1 MCRLPPLNN
10 EIENI
15 MPHHQQSNHQISEA
29 KLAPGRLNRTVLCWW
44 VATIIVGGISGA
56 VVSIITLSVNTA
68 GNMDVASLG
77 RNQEIAVGLREGSE
91 SIVQLAK
98 IKNIEKISKE
108 SSEVV
113 SNEESL
119 TAVAEV
125 GTSSPTYAPTYA
137 PTEPSPYEK
146 LHFKSSL
153 PWWAKKGTRLRNF
166 VPPKGNEMCFVH
178 VGKTA
183 GSSIGCALGFR
194 LHCNYEKGTRPYLP
208 GRLPKSVTHLFHQA
222 VYDCPINTSY
232 YLFVV
237 RDPLARSR
245 SAFVY
250 GRPDKDGNSPHE
262 HQVDNLNRLYNECP
276 FQTLNDLARFGLKE
290 DGFASEQ
297 CKSRAVGMMRGIGRF
312 ENHHFFN
319 YQYYLESIPKDGN
332 ILVIRTEH
340 MEQDWINLERG
351 LGGQIMSN
359 ITFPRDN
366 TNQKEPRDLILGDE
380 ERILLC
386 RELCQEIMVYKKI
399 LRMAL
404 NIDDEAYETSIN
416 ELREV
421 CPTEADAVKCSFR
434 KPDISEKINHYR
446 GPIDLLE

>member
-1 MCRLPPLNN
+1 MLPQTN
-10 EIENI
+10 ESESI
-15 MPHHQQSNHQISEA
+15 MPHNPRTNHQSCA
-29 KLAPGRLNRTVLCWW
+29 SKLAPGRLSRTVLCWW

-56 VVSIITLSVNTA
+56 VVSIITLSVNIV
-68 GNMDVASLG
+68 GNGHVVSVRSGQDIV
-77 RNQEIAVGLREGSE
+77 VGLRDGSD
-91 SIVQLAK
+91 SIVKVAK
-98 IKNIEKISKE
+98 IKDNDTISRH
-108 SSEVV
+108 SSPIASSAGTVLTSEV
-113 SNEESL
+113 E
-119 TAVAEV
+119 
-125 GTSSPTYAPTYA
+125 TSTPTYAPTN
-137 PTEPSPYEK
+137 PSPYEK
-146 LHFKSSL
+146 LHLKSSI
-153 PWWAKKGTRLRNF
+153 PWWAKKGTKLRNF

-194 LHCNYEKGTRPYLP
+194 LHCNYERGSRPYLP

-222 VYDCPINTSY
+222 VYDCPIETSY

-262 HQVDNLNRLYNECP
+262 HHVDNLNRLYNECP
-276 FQTLNDLARFGLKE
+276 FQTMNDLARFGLKE
-290 DGFASEQ
+290 DGFASEK
-297 CKSRAVGMMRGIGRF
+297 CKSRAVGMMRGVGRF

-380 ERILLC
+380 ERMLLC
-386 RELCQEIMVYKKI
+386 RELCQEIMVYKRI
-399 LRMAL
+399 LRKAL
-404 NIDDEAYETSIN
+404 NIDDSAYEKSID
-416 ELREV
+416 ELRDV
-421 CPTEADAVKCSFR
+421 CPTEADAVKCTFR

-446 GPIDLLE
+446 GPIDRLE